1 MLIMFATA
9 RGREENN
16 FPIIWPGP
24 DERRRAGERRV
35 LVRVGSWEVPG
46 SLRYL
51 ATSSH
56 QPPPAT
62 SHRPVDISDK
72 FGPSLTVELIINVD
86 LFHK

>member
-16 FPIIWPGP
+16 FPIISPGP

-35 LVRVGSWEVPG
+35 LVRVGSWEAPG
-46 SLRYL
+46 SLWYL
-51 ATSSH
+51 APSSH
-56 QPPPAT
+56 RHQ
-62 SHRPVDISDK
+62 PVDISDK

>member
-62 SHRPVDISDK
+62 GQLTFQTSSDR
-72 FGPSLTVELIINVD
+72 V
-86 LFHK
+86 

>member
-1 MLIMFATA
+1 MLIMFATSA

-16 FPIIWPGP
+16 FPIISPGP

-35 LVRVGSWEVPG
+35 LVRVGSWEAPG

-56 QPPPAT
+56 QPPAT
-62 SHRPVDISDK
+62 SHQPVDISDK

>member
-16 FPIIWPGP
+16 FPIISPGP

-35 LVRVGSWEVPG
+35 LVRVGSWEAPG

-56 QPPPAT
+56 Q
-62 SHRPVDISDK
+62 PVDISDK

>member
-35 LVRVGSWEVPG
+35 LVRVGRCQGHSGTW
-46 SLRYL
+46 
-51 ATSSH
+51 
-56 QPPPAT
+56 PPPAT